1 MFVSLCK
8 LGYIE
13 VINTYSINNSHE
25 ITLSTLFDWH
35 NFPIIAIISSQLYTY
50 RYITSFNRRR
60 GEFFSF
66 IYVNFNNFSNITTV
80 HLLTCH

>member
-25 ITLSTLFDWH
+25 ITLSTLFD
-35 NFPIIAIISSQLYTY
+35 
-50 RYITSFNRRR
+50 
-60 GEFFSF
+60 
-66 IYVNFNNFSNITTV
+66 
-80 HLLTCH
+80 